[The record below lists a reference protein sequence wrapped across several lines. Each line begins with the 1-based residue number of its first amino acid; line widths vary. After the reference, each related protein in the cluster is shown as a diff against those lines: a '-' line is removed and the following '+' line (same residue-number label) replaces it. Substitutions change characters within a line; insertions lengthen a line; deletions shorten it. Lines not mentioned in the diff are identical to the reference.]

1 MVGLQFVRTTSSY
14 TSWMPAIVQFALWAE
29 WKSLSVI
36 SSDETVYFR
45 ATQELVRA
53 MRTSQMEVRI
63 TVDFSPPR
71 KLLDTEFERIE
82 AVGRVVLVLAYGAD
96 LAEIA
101 VAARRMGL
109 ITEGW
114 AWLGLDVVLGA
125 DQFVEEVARQ
135 EARLA
140 LDGWIYF
147 EPHTIVPPDFNDRV
161 RDATNSKFPHA
172 GNFSQSTFAA
182 NMFDSILLFASAV
195 GLHPSELHDGRLLVR
210 SMMNVSV
217 QGMTG
222 LVRLD
227 ENGDMLEQLHAV
239 NYLRSEHGQMESIV
253 VGVLNRSLAAPLYA
267 PIPNVVI
274 TWPGRSRKV
283 PPEVAPGTTFNTTW
297 LLVGSGSAGVIIVIG
312 LLICVRKKYKDLQ
325 HLMFMLF
332 SEVVEIVGSV
342 CM

>member
-1 MVGLQFVRTTSSY
+1 MRLQFVRTTSTY
-14 TSWMPAIVQFALWAE
+14 TRWMPAIVQFALWAD
-29 WKSLSVI
+29 WTSLSVA
-36 SSDETVYFR
+36 SSTESPYFR
-45 ATQELVRA
+45 ALQELDRA
-53 MRTSQMEVRI
+53 MRASRMETNVL
-63 TVDFSPPR
+63 VHFAPGNFPDAE
-71 KLLDTEFERIE
+71 LERIE
-82 AVGRVVLVLAYGAD
+82 AVGRVVLVLAKSAD
-96 LAEIA
+96 LVAIA
-101 VAARRMGL
+101 VAARRAGL
-109 ITEGW
+109 TTEGW
-114 AWLGLDVVLGA
+114 AWMGLDEVHGA
-125 DQFVEEVARQ
+125 DRRAALAAQ
-135 EARLA
+135 EDARLA

-147 EPHTIVPPDFNDRV
+147 EPHAIVPPDFNDRV

-239 NYLRSEHGQMESIV
+239 NYLRTEHGQMESIV

-297 LLVGSGSAGVIIVIG
+297 LLVGSGSAGVIVVIG
-312 LLICVRKKYKDLQ
+312 LLVCVRKNYKDLQ

-332 SEVVEIVGSV
+332 SEVVEITGSIF
-342 CM
+342 M